1 MTRDLAAED
10 SEVLAEEE
18 RIHNM
23 LGSGSGKIDGEAL
36 VVSGLTKVY
45 KDFYA
50 VDHLTF
56 GIHQEECFGLL
67 GVNGAGKTTTF
78 RMLTGDCHPSE
89 GNAIIEDVSVM
100 ADLKKVLDAYFDS
113 SL

>member
-1 MTRDLAAED
+1 MASVGRLLKHAIQKIRRRTIAEVTRDLAAED

-18 RIHNM
+18 RIRNM

-45 KDFYA
+45 RDFYA

-56 GIHQEECFGLL
+56 GI
-67 GVNGAGKTTTF
+67 
-78 RMLTGDCHPSE
+78 
-89 GNAIIEDVSVM
+89 
-100 ADLKKVLDAYFDS
+100 
-113 SL
+113 